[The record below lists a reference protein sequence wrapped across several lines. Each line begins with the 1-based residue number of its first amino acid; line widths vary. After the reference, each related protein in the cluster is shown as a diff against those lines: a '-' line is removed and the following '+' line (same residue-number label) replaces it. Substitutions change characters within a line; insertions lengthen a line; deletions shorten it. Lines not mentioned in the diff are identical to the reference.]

1 MSMHSTTVEPPAAAV
16 AKDAHWAAKMARLRA
31 RKLPERT
38 LSICDDPAAKT
49 AVTEASLD
57 LAKAR
62 TRAQAASI
70 ELGVP
75 EEQREDWVQA
85 HPEVL
90 AATGALDDAQR
101 ALAEATLTLT
111 FRALPR
117 PAWEQLLREH
127 PPTEAQ
133 ADAGMEYNVE
143 TFPPAL
149 ISACHVERD
158 QEGRPVEGMSEEE
171 AQELLDAWPDS
182 EAKALFTM
190 SLLVNQTLRADL
202 GKG

>member
-1 MSMHSTTVEPPAAAV
+1 MTTSTTIEPPAAAV

-38 LSICDDPAAKT
+38 MSICDDHVAKA
-49 AVTEASLD
+49 AVTDAALS

-62 TRAQAASI
+62 AA
-70 ELGVP
+70 
-75 EEQREDWVQA
+75 
-85 HPEVL
+85 
-90 AATGALDDAQR
+90 
-101 ALAEATLTLT
+101 ALAECVEQGIREDQREAWVASNPQVVAADAALTAAQGTLAEVTLTLT

-127 PPTEAQ
+127 APSEAQ
-133 ADAGMEYNVE
+133 ADKGMEYNVD
-143 TFPPAL
+143 TFPAAL

-158 QEGRPVEGMSEEE
+158 ADGAEVDGMSE
-171 AQELLDAWPDS
+171 ADAHELLDTWPDA
-182 EAKALFTM
+182 EAKALFTAA
-190 SLLVNQTLRADL
+190 LVINQTIRADL